1 MAAPELQPGHDLG
14 PYRVVRCLG
23 RGGMG
28 AVYEVVHKTLG
39 THLALKLF
47 TLEGDDADFLRQR
60 FLTEGRILARL
71 RHPRLVRVYD
81 LAVDEGTGSPY
92 FTMDLVLG
100 PNGQPTTLENVRR
113 SGRAN
118 ETEVARWYADVLEGL
133 RAVHAAG
140 IVHRDVKLENV
151 LLDAEGH
158 VVLSDFGVSRILSK
172 GLGKEIEAV
181 ATESIKTP
189 EDAQVLGTK
198 GYLAPE
204 VRKGEK
210 ATAAADYY
218 ALGFM
223 LFRLL
228 TGVWYEP
235 GTDVFDL
242 LAPFDPRWRDVLGA
256 LLEPDPAKRR
266 ALPMDVKGM
275 PARRKHRWW
284 IMVVLLAL
292 GAAAFVAAV
301 ARRPGEANE
310 IATEAALATKLPKG
324 SGDTGRFTASTPISA
339 QGDGTA
345 EKVLASASQDN
356 VLTLKLGANESLEFV
371 SCPAGTFQMGLKGN
385 HAPDSIRR
393 EHKVVIT
400 RPFWFGKYPMT
411 VAQWEAVTGE
421 SVEMTPA
428 MQAIGKAHLPM
439 NATKGRLMACCS
451 NLTERFA
458 GDLPRGYVF
467 RPPTEAEWEYVCRGC
482 GTDPDDVYNRFFRD
496 DDCRWLYAA
505 DSSYLP
511 EATNLYIYTDE
522 SLAAILRARGVTE
535 IPSFTSW
542 SGTRMFAPIGGHAP
556 NAWGVYDLNVGGTG
570 EISLDSVDP
579 DLRAAAD
586 GNPGYGSGQT
596 ALVYADVERDPLR
609 CGSTNAEAF
618 VQLVFARG
626 THKLPMMAGASC
638 RNTLR
643 LVIGPDLLARL
654 NRKREGFR
662 VNAR

>member
-23 RGGMG
+23 
-28 AVYEVVHKTLG
+28 TLG

-81 LAVDEGTGSPY
+81 LAVDEGTGCPY

-113 SGRAN
+113 ARRVN
-118 ETEVARWYADVLEGL
+118 EPEVARWYADVLEGL

-242 LAPFDPRWRDVLGA
+242 LAPFDPRWREVLGA
-256 LLEPDPAKRR
+256 LLEPDPAKRC

-275 PARRKHRWW
+275 PA
-284 IMVVLLAL
+284 
-292 GAAAFVAAV
+292 
-301 ARRPGEANE
+301 
-310 IATEAALATKLPKG
+310 
-324 SGDTGRFTASTPISA
+324 
-339 QGDGTA
+339 
-345 EKVLASASQDN
+345 
-356 VLTLKLGANESLEFV
+356 
-371 SCPAGTFQMGLKGN
+371 MGLPRKRLSQRRFRKVRVIREGSQRVRQFPRRAT
-385 HAPDSIRR
+385 APQRR
-393 EHKVVIT
+393 
-400 RPFWFGKYPMT
+400 FW
-411 VAQWEAVTGE
+411 
-421 SVEMTPA
+421 
-428 MQAIGKAHLPM
+428 H
-439 NATKGRLMACCS
+439 RLRKIMS
-451 NLTERFA
+451 LR
-458 GDLPRGYVF
+458 
-467 RPPTEAEWEYVCRGC
+467 
-482 GTDPDDVYNRFFRD
+482 
-496 DDCRWLYAA
+496 
-505 DSSYLP
+505 SSLVR
-511 EATNLYIYTDE
+511 TNL
-522 SLAAILRARGVTE
+522 
-535 IPSFTSW
+535 
-542 SGTRMFAPIGGHAP
+542 
-556 NAWGVYDLNVGGTG
+556 LN
-570 EISLDSVDP
+570 
-579 DLRAAAD
+579 
-586 GNPGYGSGQT
+586 
-596 ALVYADVERDPLR
+596 
-609 CGSTNAEAF
+609 
-618 VQLVFARG
+618 
-626 THKLPMMAGASC
+626 SC
-638 RNTLR
+638 RVLPGR
-643 LVIGPDLLARL
+643 SRWG
-654 NRKREGFR
+654 
-662 VNAR
+662 